1 MVPPPA
7 APKKPKYDSLRAWGE
22 ARALIIQHRRS
33 VGIGLVLMLI
43 SRASSFVLPYSTKRV
58 LDEALP
64 QGDLRLLG
72 YVALAGL
79 AATLVQSVTGYALS
93 QVVSVAA
100 QQAIAQ
106 LREEV
111 QGHLIRLPVRYFDST
126 KSGVLVSRVM
136 SDPEGIRN
144 LIGTGL
150 IQLTG
155 GILSAIGAMGVL
167 LYFNWKL
174 TLATVLPLA
183 LFGAGMSIAFK
194 RLRPIFRERSV
205 IQAEVTGRLTETLG
219 GIRLIKVYTA
229 EEREKQVFGQG
240 VQRLFQNIAKT
251 ITGTSLT
258 GTLGLGVVGVIGVI
272 VMYVGG
278 GDVIRGRMTLGSLI
292 TFVVFIGMV
301 TAPLISIASIGTQIT
316 EAFAGLDRIREL
328 RDMVTEDQ
336 EDAAKQAVPAVV
348 GHVQFED
355 VTFEYEPDV
364 PVLQHV
370 SFDAPA
376 GTTTALV
383 GSSGSGKSTM
393 ISLIMAFAQPQ
404 QGRIRV
410 DGTPVSEL
418 KLRDYRRHL
427 GVVMQDNFLFDGTVR
442 DNIGFTKP
450 GATDEEIMAVAKI
463 ANAHDFIM
471 GFPQQYD
478 TIVGERGVKLS
489 GGQRQRVAIAR
500 AILADPRVLILDEAT
515 SSLDSESE
523 HLIQEGLRRLR
534 AGRTTFVIAHRLS
547 TITSA
552 DQILVLEKGR
562 IVERGTHA
570 ALLALGGRYRDLY
583 NRQYQL
589 EQDQFI
595 NPGEEIAATG

>member
-1 MVPPPA
+1 MNPPA
-7 APKKPKYDSLRAWGE
+7 KGKPKYDSKRAWSE
-22 ARALIIQHRRS
+22 VRALMWEHRRS
-33 VGIGLVLMLI
+33 VGIGLVLMII
-43 SRASSFVLPYSTKRV
+43 SRASGFVLPYSTKFV
-58 LDEALP
+58 LDDVIP
-64 QGDLRLLG
+64 NKDIRLLG
-72 YVALAGL
+72 IIALAGF
-79 AATLVQSVTGYALS
+79 AATIVQSVTGYALS

-100 QQAIAQ
+100 QQAIAR
-106 LREEV
+106 LREDV

-136 SDPEGIRN
+136 NDPEGIRN

-155 GILSAIGAMGVL
+155 GILSAIAALGVL
-167 LYFNWKL
+167 IHLNWRL
-174 TLATVLPLA
+174 TLVTVVFLA
-183 LFGAGMSIAFK
+183 IFGAGMSVAFK

-205 IQAEVTGRLTETLG
+205 ITAEVTGRLTETLG
-219 GIRLIKVYTA
+219 GIRLVKVYTA
-229 EEREKQVFGQG
+229 EERERAVFGKG
-240 VQRLFQNIAKT
+240 VQRLFANIAKT

-258 GTLGLGVVGVIGVI
+258 GTLGFAVVGVIGVI
-272 VMYVGG
+272 AMYVGG
-278 GDVIRGRMTLGSLI
+278 RDVITGAMTLGSLL
-292 TFVVFIGMV
+292 TFVFFIAMV
-301 TAPLISIASIGTQIT
+301 TAPLVQVASIGTQIT

-328 RDMVTEDQ
+328 RDMATEDQ
-336 EDAAKQAVPAVV
+336 EDERKQSVPTVV
-348 GHVQFED
+348 GHVKFDQ
-355 VTFEYEPDV
+355 VSFEYEPGV
-364 PVLQHV
+364 PVLHDV
-370 SFDAPA
+370 TFDAPA

-404 QGRIRV
+404 QGRILV
-410 DGTPVSEL
+410 DGTPVSDMR
-418 KLRDYRRHL
+418 LREYRHHL
-427 GVVMQDNFLFDGTVR
+427 GVVMQDNFLFDGTVKE
-442 DNIGFTKP
+442 NIAFTKP
-450 GATDEEIMAVAKI
+450 SATDEEIMRVAQI
-463 ANAHDFIM
+463 ANAHEFIL
-471 GFPQQYD
+471 GFPQGYE

-552 DQILVLEKGR
+552 NQILVLEKGQ

-570 ALLALGGRYRDLY
+570 ELLALGGRYRDLY
-583 NRQYQL
+583 SRQYQMEL
-589 EQDQFI
+589 DQFI